1 MVGWK
6 YSKERLKKHPYV
18 AKVLRAKKVICVC
31 GATIKLSRKWD
42 EDYINRHARS
52 NGCKRVEGQKTIY
65 HFFDTKKHE
74 INDSDE
80 EWEDWNSEVE
90 DAMDDDDII
99 SVDEYEGEENIS
111 FIIDITGNENVNFT
125 SNKRRA
131 CNGLCSAS
139 ISEYIERT
147 PAKFGGSRRIEVIAK
162 EIWPDKF
169 KKGFSRKRL
178 NIKEKR
184 ILNRQIYAE
193 STWFIDRE
201 SKIILFLDYF
211 IHTIEFFHNKIIYI

>member
-1 MVGWK
+1 MCG
-6 YSKERLKKHPYV
+6 
-18 AKVLRAKKVICVC
+18 VI
-31 GATIKLSRKWD
+31 IKLSRKWD

-90 DAMDDDDII
+90 DAMDDNDII
-99 SVDEYEGEENIS
+99 SVDEYEGKENIS

-147 PAKFGGSRRIEVIAK
+147 PAKFGGSCHIEVIAK
-162 EIWPDKF
+162 EIWPNKF
-169 KKGFSRKRL
+169 KKGFSRKRI

-201 SKIILFLDYF
+201 SKIILFLVYF

>member
-1 MVGWK
+1 MPEVMGVN
-6 YSKERLKKHPYV
+6 EL
-18 AKVLRAKKVICVC
+18 
-31 GATIKLSRKWD
+31 
-42 EDYINRHARS
+42 
-52 NGCKRVEGQKTIY
+52 
-65 HFFDTKKHE
+65 KKHE

-90 DAMDDDDII
+90 DAMDDNDII
-99 SVDEYEGEENIS
+99 SVDEYEGKENIS

-147 PAKFGGSRRIEVIAK
+147 PAKFGGSCHIEVIAK
-162 EIWPDKF
+162 EIWPNKF
-169 KKGFSRKRL
+169 KKGFSRKRI

-201 SKIILFLDYF
+201 SDSVCAKECNRFVDK
-211 IHTIEFFHNKIIYI
+211 TCRNKICCIACLALRFDV